1 MQPNDSHPRTR
12 PAQQPP
18 LVATLGFVPPDDE
31 PRVAAATAPAPIHLD
46 ATTLLVEARFR
57 DITIASRLMRA
68 DRPGRFWIGAAR
80 RADAPVNPAWLPD
93 ATAGHVL
100 VEQSPAG
107 LTLNLAP
114 AMRAELRTP
123 VQRLPIPPDMGQA
136 DRRLALPADSHL
148 RIACGEVAFELRA
161 VEAPPLLA
169 RPRLPAGWRTDLR
182 YLLGVA
188 LALAVL
194 LGIAHLIPQD
204 PRALSL
210 DVFGADH
217 RADRMITIPLDIAT
231 PVIDRAPATN
241 RGAAAG
247 GPAAARGPSGQAG
260 DRKSQKTDGR
270 MAIRGTDT
278 ARAAAARI
286 RNTGLLAVLN
296 GARSSPLADVLANG
310 PVMGADA
317 QDVLGNLVAT
327 TDGSGF
333 GVGGLGVT
341 GVGSGGAG
349 TGEPIL
355 GTGALATI
363 GRYGHGPGGDG
374 RYGDGVGKLG
384 RHIAKAPEVIPG
396 TGSVVAGT
404 LDKEIIRREVRRHM
418 NEVRYCYDQGLTR
431 KPGLQG
437 RLVVH
442 FTIAPTGRV
451 LVAVPQSST
460 LGMPSVDQC
469 VVAAVQRWQFPQPAG
484 GGLAMVSYPF
494 LFSPA
499 GE

>member
-1 MQPNDSHPRTR
+1 
-12 PAQQPP
+12 
-18 LVATLGFVPPDDE
+18 
-31 PRVAAATAPAPIHLD
+31 
-46 ATTLLVEARFR
+46 
-57 DITIASRLMRA
+57 
-68 DRPGRFWIGAAR
+68 
-80 RADAPVNPAWLPD
+80 
-93 ATAGHVL
+93 
-100 VEQSPAG
+100 
-107 LTLNLAP
+107 
-114 AMRAELRTP
+114 
-123 VQRLPIPPDMGQA
+123 
-136 DRRLALPADSHL
+136 
-148 RIACGEVAFELRA
+148 
-161 VEAPPLLA
+161 
-169 RPRLPAGWRTDLR
+169 
-182 YLLGVA
+182 
-188 LALAVL
+188 
-194 LGIAHLIPQD
+194 
-204 PRALSL
+204 
-210 DVFGADH
+210 
-217 RADRMITIPLDIAT
+217 
-231 PVIDRAPATN
+231 
-241 RGAAAG
+241 
-247 GPAAARGPSGQAG
+247 
-260 DRKSQKTDGR
+260 
-270 MAIRGTDT
+270 
-278 ARAAAARI
+278 
-286 RNTGLLAVLN
+286 
-296 GARSSPLADVLANG
+296 
-310 PVMGADA
+310 
-317 QDVLGNLVAT
+317 
-327 TDGSGF
+327 
-333 GVGGLGVT
+333 VGGLGVT

-363 GRYGHGPGGDG
+363 GRYAHGPGGDG